1 MLVGEDGE
9 ADQEAVAAVR
19 SIFTEEASTLLA
31 GPLLPAESAT
41 EEAARRSTTVPSE
54 QEVSETV
61 IDEPEAAAG
70 VKTQPV
76 AVPALEKSAAVRP
89 ETASAKVR
97 L

>member
-1 MLVGEDGE
+1 M
-9 ADQEAVAAVR
+9 R
-19 SIFTEEASTLLA
+19 STVTEEALRPLA
-31 GPLLPAESAT
+31 GPVLPAESAA